1 MDYPDD
7 EGLPAYLYL
16 FDGPSKPRRE
26 RMSDCQRIAA
36 NRPYEPGGSKLA
48 PRKLTPRVFFSGAV
62 QTKTRGPRS
71 GLDTRAPHP
80 S

>member
-1 MDYPDD
+1 
-7 EGLPAYLYL
+7 
-16 FDGPSKPRRE
+16 
-26 RMSDCQRIAA
+26 MSDCQRIAA

-71 GLDTRAPHP
+71 GLDTRSPHP
-80 S
+80 P